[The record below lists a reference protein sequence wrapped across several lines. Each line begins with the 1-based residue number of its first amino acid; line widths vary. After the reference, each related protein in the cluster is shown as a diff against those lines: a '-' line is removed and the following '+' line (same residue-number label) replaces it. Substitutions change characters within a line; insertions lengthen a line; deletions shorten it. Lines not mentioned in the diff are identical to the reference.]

1 MPQSTLP
8 RAIQSKA
15 EPPQVPVVSTFN
27 GPHWSNR
34 KRSSRAFGRRDSRPE
49 ALEAMGGAAA
59 AAAASEPRINVLI
72 QEAFEVVADVA
83 YVSAKRLIDL
93 VGSLAVIALLSPVM
107 AVIALLVKL
116 YDGGPILYRHTRV
129 GHRGR
134 EFSCYK
140 FRSMAP
146 NADAVKSTIQKLNDH
161 DDHRTFKMRNDPRVT
176 PLGRLLRKAS
186 LDELPQLWNIIVGDM
201 SLVGPRP
208 PVPAEVAAYSPAD
221 MERLSVKPGLTCIWQ
236 VSGRSNIPF
245 PEQLQMDLEYIENR
259 SLLLDLKL
267 IARTVPAVLSAH
279 GAY

>member
-1 MPQSTLP
+1 MMQLTSP
-8 RAIQSKA
+8 RAVQSKV
-15 EPPQVPVVSTFN
+15 EPHQVPVGSTLN

-34 KRSSRAFGRRDSRPE
+34 IRSSRAFGRRDNR
-49 ALEAMGGAAA
+49 ADLEARGSAAA
-59 AAAASEPRINVLI
+59 TATASEPSVNLLV
-72 QEAFEVVADVA
+72 QEAVEVAAEVA

-116 YDGGPILYRHTRV
+116 YDGGPVLYRHTRV

-140 FRSMAP
+140 FRSMSP
-146 NADAVKSTIQKLNDH
+146 NADAVKLTIQELNDH
-161 DDHRTFKMRNDPRVT
+161 DDHRTFKMKNDPRVT

-186 LDELPQLWNIIVGDM
+186 LDELPQLWNIIAGDM

-236 VSGRSNIPF
+236 VSGRSHIPF

>member
-1 MPQSTLP
+1 MTQLTSP
-8 RAIQSKA
+8 RAIQTKV
-15 EPPQVPVVSTFN
+15 EPPQVPIVSTFD

-34 KRSSRAFGRRDSRPE
+34 KRSSRALGRRESRAE
-49 ALEAMGGAAA
+49 ALEVMGGAAA
-59 AAAASEPRINVLI
+59 AAAASEPSVNVLI
-72 QEAFEVVADVA
+72 QDAVEAVAEVTYLSV
-83 YVSAKRLIDL
+83 KRLLDL
-93 VGSLAVIALLSPVM
+93 IGSLAVIALLSPVM

-116 YDGGPILYRHTRV
+116 YDGGPVLYRHTRV

-146 NADAVKSTIQKLNDH
+146 DADAVKSTIQELNDH
-161 DDHRTFKMRNDPRVT
+161 DDHRTFKMRDDPRVT
-176 PLGRLLRKAS
+176 PLGRLLRKTS
-186 LDELPQLWNIIVGDM
+186 LDELPQLWNIIAGDM

-208 PVPAEVAAYSPAD
+208 PVPAEVAVYSPAD

-236 VSGRSNIPF
+236 VSGRSHIPF